1 MELINDAYR
10 YMNDAKEMDESSW
23 SVIREA
29 AEKTVILLSPVV
41 PHITEEL
48 WHILGHEG
56 YLIDTGWP
64 GYNEGALEK
73 DKRRIVVQVNGK
85 VRSKMEV
92 PAFLSDKEIEA
103 KALEDEKVKAFIGEK
118 GIKKIFVVQQ
128 KLVNIVI

>member
-1 MELINDAYR
+1 MELINESYR
-10 YMNDAKEMDESSW
+10 YMSDAKEMDEISW

-29 AEKTVILLSPVV
+29 AEKTVLLLSPVV

-48 WHILGHEG
+48 WRMLGHEG

-64 GYNEGALEK
+64 EYNEGALEK
-73 DKRRIVVQVNGK
+73 EKRLIVVQVNGK

-92 PAFLSDKEIEA
+92 SASLSDKEIEEM
-103 KALEDEKVKAFIGEK
+103 ALRDEKVKGFIGDK
-118 GIKKIFVVQQ
+118 NIRKIFVVQQ